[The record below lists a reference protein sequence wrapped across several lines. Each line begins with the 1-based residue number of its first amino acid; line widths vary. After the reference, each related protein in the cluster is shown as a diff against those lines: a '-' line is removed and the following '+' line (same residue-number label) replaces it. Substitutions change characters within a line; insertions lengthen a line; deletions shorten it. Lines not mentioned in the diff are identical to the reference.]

1 MGFHGEEDEQ
11 GKSPIQSMPNA
22 IFEKGILFE
31 GTEKM
36 REGRY

>member
-22 IFEKGILFE
+22 IFEKGTLFE

-36 REGRY
+36 REERY